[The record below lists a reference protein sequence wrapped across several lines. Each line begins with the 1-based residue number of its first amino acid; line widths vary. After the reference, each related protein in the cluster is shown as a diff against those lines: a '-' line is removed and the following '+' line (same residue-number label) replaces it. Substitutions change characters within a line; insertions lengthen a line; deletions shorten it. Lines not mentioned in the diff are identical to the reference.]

1 MARRTVPAWALQ
13 HLKERLPAHAPP
25 LNVVVHRRGVVIA
38 NTRAGAAIVTK
49 KPFGR
54 PTLQLVASPRER
66 VRLAC
71 PSCKEALEFRSVP
84 LPARVHCGRCGRSIG
99 LDARGRLADGIG
111 AEPAAVPPVPPP
123 PASKSP
129 AALAREALAAAE
141 TQGRG
146 AATVEAAIRQAVQR
160 QAGEWLGPAVEQE
173 RRQLDS
179 MKTTFINN
187 AAHELQT
194 PMTPLLLSLENLERG
209 NLPKE
214 RSQLAVQQVLRN
226 AKRLEDV
233 ITRVVKVAQVQAR
246 PLQVHR
252 ARVDLGDLL
261 REARDA
267 WQDRADAAGVRL
279 HVVTLRPT
287 RADADRVRLL
297 ELLDHLLSNALRFT
311 PAGGKVT
318 LAVQR
323 TPESAVLSVT
333 DTGCGV
339 PPADAERVFEPFVQ
353 LEAARDQTQAGLG
366 LGLFFARAIAAAH
379 GGRIRLVPGPRGKGT
394 RVETIL
400 PRAKRGRTTR
410 AAVPPSSPT
419 SPEVRP

>member
-13 HLKERLPAHAPP
+13 HLKEKLPAHARP

-49 KPFGR
+49 RPFGK

-71 PSCKEALEFRSVP
+71 PACKEALEFRSIP
-84 LPARVHCGRCGRSIG
+84 LPGRVHCGRCGRSIE
-99 LDARGRLADGIG
+99 LDARGRAADGSPVQP
-111 AEPAAVPPVPPP
+111 PAAPPAPLPH
-123 PASKSP
+123 ASKSP

-141 TQGRG
+141 AKAGGG
-146 AATVEAAIRQAVQR
+146 ATEAAIRQAVQQ
-160 QAGEWLGPAVEQE
+160 QAGDWLGPAVEQE
-173 RRQLDS
+173 RRQLDT
-179 MKTTFINN
+179 MKATFINN

-246 PLQVHR
+246 PLQVQC

-267 WQDRADAAGVRL
+267 WQGRADAAGVRL

-287 RADADRVRLL
+287 SADADRIRLL
-297 ELLDHLLSNALRFT
+297 ELLDHLLSNAIRFT
-311 PAGGKVT
+311 PPGGRVT

-339 PPADAERVFEPFVQ
+339 PRADAERVFEPFVQ

-366 LGLFFARAIAAAH
+366 LGLFFARAIADAH
-379 GGRIRLVPGPRGKGT
+379 GGTIRLLPGPRSKGT
-394 RVETIL
+394 RVEVTL
-400 PRAKRGRTTR
+400 PRAKRERTPR
-410 AAVPPSSPT
+410 AILKPSSPP